1 MLQCERM
8 TMYRRTRTAANVNA
22 VAAAASSLS
31 SSSSSSSTFTLPS
44 HTTIIPSPRGAMPMP
59 FNSNS
64 RFRFTASTP
73 TSFFKYDAP
82 WLHYDNNNN
91 SDNNTN
97 RTGTGSTTPSIL
109 NFINGNFESNKATS
123 TTTTAIITAM
133 DDQRIIPI
141 YNPSTNNQ
149 LSYISES
156 SSSSN
161 ENTATATT
169 SILRAIEAAKQ
180 AFPSWSNTPVQNR
193 QRYLLEYAHLL
204 HTKEVREEI
213 A

>member
-1 MLQCERM
+1 MLQCQRM
-8 TMYRRTRTAANVNA
+8 TIYRRTAAMAANVNA
-22 VAAAASSLS
+22 AAAAAAAALLL
-31 SSSSSSSTFTLPS
+31 SSSSSSTFTLPS
-44 HTTIIPSPRGAMPMP
+44 HSTTILPSPRGAVPMP

-64 RFRFTASTP
+64 RCLFRFTASTSS
-73 TSFFKYDAP
+73 SFFKYDAP
-82 WLHYDNNNN
+82 WLHYDNKNN
-91 SDNNTN
+91 SGNNTN
-97 RTGTGSTTPSIL
+97 RTGTTTPSIL
-109 NFINGNFESNKATS
+109 NFINGNFESNKAT
-123 TTTTAIITAM
+123 TTTTTAM

-156 SSSSN
+156 SSLSN
-161 ENTATATT
+161 ENSTTATPT
-169 SILRAIEAAKQ
+169 SIMRAIEAAKQ